1 MSDAAKVFSCRQCGR
16 DIKGDSAALGLC
28 KACRAAVVRRAGVWA
43 VIPALLTAAVYFWLI
58 DHFDLFRSNFLIIWI
73 ALGAALAWLAF
84 KIARRVIF
92 DVLHGRAARR
102 PAS

>member
-1 MSDAAKVFSCRQCGR
+1 MSDAAVGLSCRQCGR
-16 DIKGDSAALGLC
+16 DIRGDGAARGLC

-43 VIPALLTAAVYFWLI
+43 VIPALIIAAGYFWVI
-58 DHFDLFRSNFLIIWI
+58 DQFDLFRSNFLIIWI

-92 DVLHGRAARR
+92 DVLLGRLARR